1 MEKGFTVKS
10 ASEYIGVSPNTI
22 YNMIEDGRL
31 RAVMKN
37 GNYIINT
44 LDVTSTRS
52 VKEMSDEEK
61 DILKISKA
69 TIKKAKEEL
78 KFKASRVFSEISYE
92 IDKFNNFMENE
103 HADDMAKANELFD
116 EAMENNSPDISDIN
130 EKLIKLLDR
139 PYEMKGEIIINL
151 KKIIDGY
158 YEKYIFIKQLE
169 EFYRYVKNNSMSFND
184 QLEFNKIISSPEAII
199 DGLKTGKIVID
210 TKRKRW

>member
-10 ASEYIGVSPNTI
+10 ASEYIGVSTNTI